1 MNDIQVLEEKIK
13 TLSVLVSRAN
23 LLSRLGTQFGG
34 NRDLYKEFGYPD
46 TVEYDDCFL
55 RYKRQDI
62 ANAVINRP
70 VEATWRGD
78 IALIEVDD
86 DKETP
91 LEKEWDA
98 LYKRLKL
105 KKIFSRLDRL
115 SHIGTYG
122 VLLFGFNDVQKRE
135 DFAKPVSNAVS
146 KLLYVKPLGEKS
158 AQIASWDTNPNS
170 ERYGLPEYYDITIS
184 EKTGNVFSIR
194 AHYSRILHVADTE
207 LESEVEGEPELAPIL
222 NRLYDLEKLIGG
234 SAEMFWRGARPGYH
248 GKVDPEYIATEE
260 TEKDLKTQI
269 DEYEHN
275 LRRFLISEGVDI
287 QALAQQ
293 VADPTAHVDI
303 QIQMISAVTGIPKRI
318 LTGSERG
325 ELASTQDTENWNS
338 FIISRRTEFVEPCI
352 IRPFVDKLIAHK
364 ILPKP
369 VQDYTIDWPLL
380 ATLSQKDQAEIGEKK
395 ANALRSYTSSETN
408 LDILPPDV
416 FFKYVLNFSDDVIEL
431 INKYRDAQIAQ
442 EEKDFEDDDTNTE
455 E

>member
-1 MNDIQVLEEKIK
+1 MSDIQTLEEKVK

-23 LLSRLGTQFGG
+23 LLSKLGMQFGG
-34 NRDLYKEFGYPD
+34 SRDVYKELGYPD
-46 TVEYDDCFL
+46 RVEYEDCYL

-70 VEATWRGD
+70 VAATWRGD
-78 IALIEVDD
+78 ITLVEVDD

-91 LEKEWDA
+91 LEREWA
-98 LYKRLKL
+98 KLYKQLKL
-105 KKIFSRLDRL
+105 KKVFSRLDRL

-158 AQIASWDTNPNS
+158 ATIAEWDTNPNS

-184 EKTGNVFSIR
+184 EKTGNVFTIR
-194 AHYSRILHVADTE
+194 THYSRVLHVADTE

-222 NRLYDLEKLIGG
+222 NRLYDLEKLVGG

-248 GKVDPEYIATEE
+248 GKVNPEYMVTED
-260 TEKDLKTQI
+260 TEKDLKAQI

-293 VADPTAHVDI
+293 VADPATHVDI
-303 QIQMISAVTGIPKRI
+303 QIQMISAATGIPKRI

-325 ELASTQDTENWNS
+325 ELASTQDKENWDNY
-338 FIISRRTEFVEPCI
+338 IASRREEFAEPCI
-352 IRPFVDKLIAHK
+352 VRPFVDKLIALK

-369 VQDYTIDWPLL
+369 TVEYTIDWP
-380 ATLSQKDQAEIGEKK
+380 ALSALSEKDQADIAQIKS
-395 ANALRSYTSSETN
+395 AALRNYTSAETN

-431 INKYRDAQIAQ
+431 INQYRDAQIA
-442 EEKDFEDDDTNTE
+442 EEEQDFEDDSL
-455 E
+455 